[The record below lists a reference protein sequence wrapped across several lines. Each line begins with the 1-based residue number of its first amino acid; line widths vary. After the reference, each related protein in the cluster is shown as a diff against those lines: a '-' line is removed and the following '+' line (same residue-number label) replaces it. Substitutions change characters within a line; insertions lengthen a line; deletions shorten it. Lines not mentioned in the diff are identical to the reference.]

1 MSATDAE
8 VRKLRGL
15 EGPVGRGTSIHAIV
29 GYAQAIAHAQC
40 THHDAGPMTNIT
52 HFVGLDAH
60 KDSISIAVAKS
71 GREAAEPIG
80 RIPNDGVKLLKKLD
94 RLGPRDRIVC
104 CYEAGPTGYG
114 LYRYLKSAGVRCDVI
129 APSLVP
135 DRQGDRVKT
144 DKRDAAK
151 LAHYLR
157 SGDLTAVWVTD
168 EQTEALRDLVRARDD
183 AKIGEISARHRLS
196 KFLLRHD
203 RRYPGKTAWTGMHLE
218 WIRGQKFEHIAQD
231 RVLREY
237 LHTVEQGT
245 TAVKRLTAD
254 IAELVEGSSLE
265 PLVKALQALKGVRL
279 ITAAGISVELGDLQR
294 FRKARDLMGYLGLGV
309 REDSTGKR
317 RRQYSI
323 TKTGNKHVRRLL
335 VEAAWAYRHPPRIDA
350 HLRKRSSDLPEEI
363 RRIAWLAQQRLHRRY
378 RRLLAVRKPR
388 QVVLIALARELA
400 GFIWAIGQRI
410 QLPAA

>member
-1 MSATDAE
+1 
-8 VRKLRGL
+8 
-15 EGPVGRGTSIHAIV
+15 
-29 GYAQAIAHAQC
+29 
-40 THHDAGPMTNIT
+40 MTNIT

-60 KDSISIAVAKS
+60 KDSISIAVAKA
-71 GREAAEPIG
+71 GREPAESRG
-80 RIPNDGVKLLKKLD
+80 MIPNDGLKLLKRLD
-94 RLGPRDRIVC
+94 NLGPRDQIVC

-114 LYRYLKSAGVRCDVI
+114 LHRYLRSAGIRCDVI

-144 DKRDAAK
+144 DKRDAVK

-157 SGDLTAVWVTD
+157 SGDLTAVWVPD

-183 AKIGEISARHRLS
+183 AKIGEIKARQRLG
-196 KFLLRHD
+196 KFLLRHG

-218 WIRGQKFEHIAQD
+218 WIRGQKFDHIPQD

-237 LHTVEQGT
+237 LHSVGQGT
-245 TAVKRLTAD
+245 EAVKRLTAD
-254 IAELVEGSSLE
+254 IGELVESTSIE

-279 ITAAGISVELGDLQR
+279 ITAAGVSVELGDLRR
-294 FRKARDLMGYLGLGV
+294 FRRARDLMGYLGLGV

-317 RRQYSI
+317 RRQFSI

-350 HLRKRSSDLPEEI
+350 HLKKRSEDLPEEV
-363 RRIAWLAQQRLHRRY
+363 RRIAWVAQHRLHRRY
-378 RRLLAVRKPR
+378 RRLLALRKPR

-400 GFIWAIGQRI
+400 GFIWAIGQQIR
-410 QLPAA
+410 LPAA